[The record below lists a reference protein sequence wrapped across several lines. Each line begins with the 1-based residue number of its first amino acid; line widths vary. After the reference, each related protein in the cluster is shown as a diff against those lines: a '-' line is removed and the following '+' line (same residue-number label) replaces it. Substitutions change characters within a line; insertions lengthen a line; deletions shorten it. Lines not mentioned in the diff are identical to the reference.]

1 MHVSPLTLWVRFPP
15 EYRKLRNAFFVLYL
29 LSLYVLRLLIT
40 TFWYL
45 LSIFKHLL
53 APSSLLK
60 RDKAL
65 ELYAGK
71 LWITLKIR
79 KPFNL
84 KTWKQKSVEFGFMI
98 RPLINPLN
106 ICWTFDMNTLIPMIS
121 LDYFKSPLFYPD
133 HTLIF
138 NRMKRPKSKLEC
150 DLFFNLI
157 LISFENQKYF

>member
-1 MHVSPLTLWVRFPP
+1 MFVVFHFYARLC
-15 EYRKLRNAFFVLYL
+15 KLINWNRASFIVCLYL
-29 LSLYVLRLLIT
+29 YCGT
-40 TFWYL
+40 
-45 LSIFKHLL
+45 
-53 APSSLLK
+53 K
-60 RDKAL
+60 RWNC
-65 ELYAGK
+65 K

-84 KTWKQKSVEFGFMI
+84 KIWKQNSVEFGFMI

-106 ICWTFDMNTLIPMIS
+106 LCWTLDINTLIPMIS
-121 LDYFKSPLFYPD
+121 LDYFKSLLFYPD